1 MKFGLVVRIN
11 VRIIV
16 RFVILLVWIPVA
28 LGQTSTPPDSPAASP
43 NPVLSA
49 RSNLVLVPALV
60 RTKSGELVFTLAAKD
75 FTIKDDGV
83 EEKVTLEENTDDEPL
98 ALVIAIETGG
108 GGARQLDKYIHL
120 ATTIEAVVGG
130 VPHKIAVVG
139 FDGAPTLLQDFTTD
153 LDVVDRAIRGLSPG
167 NAEPRFSM
175 VWDSQLTCCENSRRN
190 IDARFCCLARP
201 STTAAT

>member
-1 MKFGLVVRIN
+1 MASAAVSRKRFRECGPLCFARFKVYPQMKFGLVVRIN

-16 RFVILLVWIPVA
+16 QFVIMLIWIPVA

-98 ALVIAIETGG
+98 ALVD
-108 GGARQLDKYIHL
+108 RKS
-120 ATTIEAVVGG
+120 VV
-130 VPHKIAVVG
+130 
-139 FDGAPTLLQDFTTD
+139 
-153 LDVVDRAIRGLSPG
+153 
-167 NAEPRFSM
+167 
-175 VWDSQLTCCENSRRN
+175 
-190 IDARFCCLARP
+190 
-201 STTAAT
+201 